1 MILNIYLLKLFLE
14 GSIMKVIDMAKMFIN
29 FLEFIIG
36 FIIAEI
42 VSDYL
47 GFGDKIF
54 SFDFVKRVILILIS
68 YCILKVFVIKIMDMR
83 NKIKEEGSS
92 LQEIKTN
99 IILMVLGAIVLLFE
113 FTIQFNDTLG
123 WIISSAGGILIG
135 EGILYKY
142 RKPITVLVKF
152 FKKSK

>member
-83 NKIKEEGSS
+83 NKIKEEGCS

-113 FTIQFNDTLG
+113 FTIQFNDILG
-123 WIISSAGGILIG
+123 WIISSAGVILIG

>member
-1 MILNIYLLKLFLE
+1 M
-14 GSIMKVIDMAKMFIN
+14 GVINMAKMFIN
-29 FLEFIIG
+29 FVEFIIG

-42 VSDYL
+42 VGDYL

-68 YCILKVFVIKIMDMR
+68 YCILKVFVIKIIDMR

-99 IILMVLGAIVLLFE
+99 IILMVLGTIVLLFE

-123 WIISSAGGILIG
+123 WIISSVGVILIG

>member
-1 MILNIYLLKLFLE
+1 
-14 GSIMKVIDMAKMFIN
+14 
-29 FLEFIIG
+29 
-36 FIIAEI
+36 
-42 VSDYL
+42 
-47 GFGDKIF
+47 
-54 SFDFVKRVILILIS
+54 
-68 YCILKVFVIKIMDMR
+68 MDMR